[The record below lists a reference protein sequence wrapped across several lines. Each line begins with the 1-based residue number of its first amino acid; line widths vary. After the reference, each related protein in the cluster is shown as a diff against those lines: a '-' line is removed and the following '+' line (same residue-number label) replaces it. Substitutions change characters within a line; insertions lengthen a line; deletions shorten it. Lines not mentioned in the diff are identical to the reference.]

1 MNGFSS
7 DGRLD
12 KMIMDRNTVNN
23 VNKDEEITADNQN
36 ADRMIADE
44 QPAVRKKKRFDYHD
58 SIIWIILVTVFWY
71 VLVFS
76 MMRIIFESDIFLSL
90 VDKIVRTEYMRN
102 ATKFTIFY
110 YLATLPMFLGAIIY
124 TAVTKRNRFILRSF
138 FPQDKLRSLKLM
150 LCGLLVGFLMNG
162 SCILC
167 AILNGDIHLFLNFA
181 VSQMPLYCFALI
193 CVFIQSASEEL
204 WVRGFMYE
212 RINVRYPLWVG
223 IVVSSVFFGLL
234 HATNTGVT
242 VFAVVEIC
250 VGGLMFAMS
259 KWYAGNIW
267 FPAGIH
273 TAWNFTQNYLFG
285 LPNSGLVSE
294 VSVFGL
300 DAATARSSLV
310 YSVPFGVEGAVPSLV
325 VDALVCV
332 VCLLLAKRAGR
343 AHELFET
350 KVTPR
355 KDPLGPQ
362 PI

>member
-1 MNGFSS
+1 MENLYS
-7 DGRLD
+7 D
-12 KMIMDRNTVNN
+12 MQITDRQ
-23 VNKDEEITADNQN
+23 TADNQD

-58 SIIWIILVTVFWY
+58 SIIWITLVTVFWY
-71 VLVFS
+71 IIVFS
-76 MMRIIFESDIFLSL
+76 SLTIIFELDIFTSL

-124 TAVTKRNRFILRSF
+124 TAVTKRNRFVLRSF
-138 FPQDKLRSLKLM
+138 FPQDKLRSLKLL

-162 SCILC
+162 TCALC

-181 VSQMPLYCFALI
+181 VTQIPFYLFALI
-193 CVFIQSASEEL
+193 CVFIQSASEEM

-212 RINVRYPLWVG
+212 RINVRYPLWVA
-223 IVVSSVFFGLL
+223 IVVNAGFFGML
-234 HATNTGVT
+234 HILNDGVS
-242 VFAVVEIC
+242 VFAVVGIC
-250 VGGLMFAMS
+250 IAGLMFSIS

-267 FPAGIH
+267 FAAGIH

-294 VSVFGL
+294 VSVFRL

-310 YSVPFGVEGAVPSLV
+310 YSVPFGLEGAVPSLV
-325 VDALVCV
+325 INVLMCAVFLM
-332 VCLLLAKRAGR
+332 LAARKGR
-343 AHELFET
+343 INELFET
-350 KVTPR
+350 QVTPR